1 MSGQSYSYPPV
12 SPSPPARG
20 IRSVFRQNAPPVQSI
35 LEWLQTSNRW
45 IIIVLV
51 FLLVMAMFDV
61 RILNTLYTIVLRT
74 VQLIMNLVMRLLMV
88 TGFVAGNTLE
98 VAGDL
103 IGETGDVAQYTLG
116 SVGKTLQQAG
126 AEGTGT
132 SRSLFPPRDKQYT
145 PAPNQVDVMGG
156 QNESG
161 AMKWCMVGDQSSKK
175 GCMQMNKN
183 DKCLSGK
190 QYRTSAECLKDA
202 ALQ

>member
-35 LEWLQTSNRW
+35 LELLQTSNRW

-132 SRSLFPPRDKQYT
+132 SRSWKSPVAVHPSFRCW
-145 PAPNQVDVMGG
+145 
-156 QNESG
+156 S
-161 AMKWCMVGDQSSKK
+161 
-175 GCMQMNKN
+175 
-183 DKCLSGK
+183 
-190 QYRTSAECLKDA
+190 
-202 ALQ
+202 